1 MAGVCLSVCPVP
13 DPKSITEGRRK
24 LKIGRKEA
32 HDMGDPWSHLE
43 VENSKVKSLGR
54 PTPWPKTSH
63 IFGSGRPTNY
73 KLDVWST
80 SSDDPRH
87 RHARWPP
94 SWRLWVAVTC
104 RGRGA
109 YCAGPTIQL
118 VNHIDSVLR
127 SLNVA
132 PRTSETTSQTEG
144 CINWQTWS
152 DSWRQRR
159 LVKMRFMVRICNR
172 CPLRHSSP
180 MVASN
185 SNTVCLHVGWAKLND
200 ANHEANRVL
209 SFVLY

>member
-104 RGRGA
+104 RGRG
-109 YCAGPTIQL
+109 
-118 VNHIDSVLR
+118 HIVPAPLYSLLIILTVFCVHWMLHHEQVKPQVRLR
-127 SLNVA
+127 AALTDRRGLTADDNADLS
-132 PRTSETTSQTEG
+132 R
-144 CINWQTWS
+144 C
-152 DSWRQRR
+152 DSWLEYVTDARCVTPVPWSRR
-159 LVKMRFMVRICNR
+159 
-172 CPLRHSSP
+172 
-180 MVASN
+180 
-185 SNTVCLHVGWAKLND
+185 TVIQYVSMLGGPN
-200 ANHEANRVL
+200 
-209 SFVLY
+209 